1 MNKAQSVSQLL
12 NLVKAQ
18 LSADYRH
25 LWVRGEVGQWT
36 VSSKGHIYFTLKD
49 RQGLLNAVI
58 WASRSEWLDFE
69 PTEGMSV
76 LALGA
81 LTIYPQRGQ
90 LQFTVEQLVPDGI
103 GQYFAALEKLKQKL
117 AGEGLFEP
125 GRKRPLPFFPRRV
138 GVVTSLEGAV
148 WHDIQTTL
156 QRRNPAVQLILSPAP
171 VQGPEAVGKLVQALR
186 RLLEHHV
193 EVVILARGGGSWEDL
208 MAFNHEYLVR
218 FLARYPVPVLTAIG
232 HETDF
237 SLADAVADQRAPTA
251 TAAAEL
257 VAPELSQLCAAV
269 QACRER
275 LEEALQRR
283 VQRQRELLDACKE
296 RWPLQQPQRWLEPRV
311 RDLQSTRDRLRS
323 GLQRRA
329 ERERSELQRCRNRL
343 QPLLLLNAA
352 QRQQALVE
360 RCRQGLREALL
371 RRLDRQLAWF
381 SQLESRLQPRELAS
395 QLAREQG
402 TLQQLRERLLQAMV
416 QGLARRRATCVEMQ
430 ALLQSLSPQAILKRG
445 YAICLDENGRPV
457 TTVGGRNPGDRLE
470 ISLADG
476 SLDCLVERILPD
488 PPAL

>member
-1 MNKAQSVSQLL
+1 LNKAQSVSQLL

-25 LWVRGEVGQWT
+25 IWVRGEVGQWT

-49 RQGLLNAVI
+49 RQGLLNSVI

-117 AGEGLFEP
+117 AAEGLFEP
-125 GRKRPLPFFPRRV
+125 GRKRPLPFFPTRV

-186 RLLEHHV
+186 RLLEHDV
-193 EVVILARGGGSWEDL
+193 DVVILARGGGSWEDL

-218 FLARYPVPVLTAIG
+218 FLGRYPVPLLTAIG

-269 QACRER
+269 QGCRER
-275 LEEALQRR
+275 LEHALRRR
-283 VQRQRELLDACKE
+283 VQRQRELLEACKA
-296 RWPLQQPQRWLEPRV
+296 RWPMQQPERWLEPR
-311 RDLQSTRDRLRS
+311 RRELDAARERLRS
-323 GLQRRA
+323 GLQRLA
-329 ERERSELQRCRNRL
+329 ERQRQDLQRCRSRL
-343 QPLLLLNAA
+343 QPLLLLNST
-352 QRQQALVE
+352 QRQQATLE
-360 RCRQGLREALL
+360 RCRQSMREALL
-371 RRLDRQLAWF
+371 WRLERQGAWL
-381 SQLESRLQPRELAS
+381 SQLQSRLQLRALAA
-395 QLAREQG
+395 QCAREH
-402 TLQQLRERLLQAMV
+402 TAVQQLQTRLAHAMK
-416 QGLARRRATCVEMQ
+416 QSLSRRRGACEEMQ
-430 ALLQSLSPQAILKRG
+430 ALLQSLAPQAILKRG
-445 YAICLDENGRPV
+445 YAICLDKQGRPV

-488 PPAL
+488 PRAH